1 MMGETIRN
9 KDRNE
14 DRNKDMDSMVFGLR
28 SWECTNTA
36 FSSSVLYLPYL
47 KELYEKGKIRIEPQN
62 FVLLLYGPVPNDL
75 PYMNAWE
82 SLSSRTE

>member
-1 MMGETIRN
+1 MDEAIRN
-9 KDRNE
+9 KDRNK
-14 DRNKDMDSMVFGLR
+14 NMGSMVFGLR

-36 FSSSVLYLPYL
+36 FSSSILYPPYL

-75 PYMNAWE
+75 PLQEKLNAWE
-82 SLSSRTE
+82 SLSSRTK